1 MTGLTAAHLDHG
13 ALRVLITNEHVDR
26 LEFVAQSVAG
36 LGHEVIARRV
46 ELDEVGA
53 ATASER
59 PDVAL
64 VALGDSSLETLE
76 LVERIVDQAA
86 CPVVVLIPDQ
96 DSAFVHAASR
106 RGVFVFVT
114 ERPDKQWQFNL
125 DLVLRH
131 YAEYRRLESAF
142 GRRAITE
149 RAKGILMERH
159 SIDEASAFK
168 LLRDRARSS
177 NRKLVEIAGAVL
189 DGHTLLPMRP
199 ALVHESLLHKTHAD
213 RL

>member
-53 ATASER
+53 ATANER

-76 LVERIVDQAA
+76 LVE
-86 CPVVVLIPDQ
+86 
-96 DSAFVHAASR
+96 
-106 RGVFVFVT
+106 
-114 ERPDKQWQFNL
+114 K
-125 DLVLRH
+125 
-131 YAEYRRLESAF
+131 
-142 GRRAITE
+142 
-149 RAKGILMERH
+149 
-159 SIDEASAFK
+159 
-168 LLRDRARSS
+168 DR
-177 NRKLVEIAGAVL
+177 
-189 DGHTLLPMRP
+189 
-199 ALVHESLLHKTHAD
+199 
-213 RL
+213 